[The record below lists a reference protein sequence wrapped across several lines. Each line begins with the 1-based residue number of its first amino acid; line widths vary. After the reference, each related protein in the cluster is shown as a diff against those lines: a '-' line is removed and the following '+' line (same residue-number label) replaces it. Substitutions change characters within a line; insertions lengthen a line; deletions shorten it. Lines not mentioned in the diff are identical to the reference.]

1 MYVPAHCFVVLQESE
16 RYTLIRLECVTLII
30 NTDLGYIVDVCTVRT
45 STQYSTVRTYKYVY
59 IMFIVC
65 VQA

>member
-16 RYTLIRLECVTLII
+16 RYTLIKLECVTLII
-30 NTDLGYIVDVCTVRT
+30 TDLGYIVDVCT
-45 STQYSTVRTYKYVY
+45 SCTYKYVYVY